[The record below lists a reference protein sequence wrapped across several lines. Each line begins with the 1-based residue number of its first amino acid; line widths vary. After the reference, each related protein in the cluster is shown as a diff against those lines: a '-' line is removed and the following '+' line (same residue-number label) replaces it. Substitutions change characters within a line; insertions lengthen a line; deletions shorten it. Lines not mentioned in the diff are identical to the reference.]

1 MVTLV
6 TTLRQLHDFP
16 GQWCGRFGTRW
27 CGADEGSWWGS
38 MHDLSHE
45 TELVP
50 GGVVLNSRLDACE
63 KLEANICRVK
73 LGGKGWW

>member
-1 MVTLV
+1 
-6 TTLRQLHDFP
+6 
-16 GQWCGRFGTRW
+16 
-27 CGADEGSWWGS
+27 

-50 GGVVLNSRLDACE
+50 GGVVLQLDACE